1 MTFVLTFVDNVRTRI
16 VRVGFFL
23 YFEIIIEHVWIEEIK
38 KKLWYFKVKRKSN
51 KHLLFNECFENVQT
65 RLYLYAIE
73 AFSLKSQGEKF
84 YFNVFKCRK
93 KTTFFHVNL

>member
-51 KHLLFNECFENVQT
+51 
-65 RLYLYAIE
+65 
-73 AFSLKSQGEKF
+73 
-84 YFNVFKCRK
+84 
-93 KTTFFHVNL
+93 